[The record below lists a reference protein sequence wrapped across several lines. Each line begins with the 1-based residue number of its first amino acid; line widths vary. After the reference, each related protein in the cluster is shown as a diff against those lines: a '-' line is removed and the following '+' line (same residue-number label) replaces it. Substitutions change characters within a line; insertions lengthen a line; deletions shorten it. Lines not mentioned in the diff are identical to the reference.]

1 MAHRYQFY
9 DNFQQSPQP
18 LYKQQSYRM
27 QPDHLIRTVSTSK
40 ILQEQRAA
48 EEKAKAA
55 MPPYGSVRMRP
66 EILIQAV
73 TESKLA
79 RKRAVTAAKLEAK
92 RAVESEK
99 LMVRRA
105 ITPPDFGSLDDNS
118 ILKLADF
125 VPGVPPSY
133 EKVFSYRELTMP
145 VPLPSDGL
153 YSKEQILIIGAQV
166 VINAQKAGA

>member
-1 MAHRYQFY
+1 MAHRYQLY
-9 DNFQQSPQP
+9 NNFQQSPQP

-55 MPPYGSVRMRP
+55 MPPYGIKIGS
-66 EILIQAV
+66 
-73 TESKLA
+73 
-79 RKRAVTAAKLEAK
+79 KRAVTAAKLEAK

-105 ITPPDFGSLDDNS
+105 ITPPDFGSLNDNS

-133 EKVFSYRELTMP
+133 EKEFSYRELTMP

-153 YSKEQILIIGAQV
+153 YSKDQILIIGAQV